1 MYSFLNSNVNI
12 LMTALSGNPH
22 LLSLSMTGMRRCPSC
37 LLFYTNSARPSKSG
51 PSTNPRKP
59 LSRWTRIS
67 FFVLKLLFMS
77 ATSARSYLKGLS
89 LTFVSLEYVKFS
101 IQWHKHR
108 IFSADVELRR
118 ACCWVGWEVHKSS
131 TKGLYTS
138 KYVISIQELEPK
150 WFIYSRNMTLKTYLR
165 I

>member
-12 LMTALSGNPH
+12 LMTALPGNPH
-22 LLSLSMTGMRRCPSC
+22 PLSLSMTGMRRCPSC

-59 LSRWTRIS
+59 RIS
-67 FFVLKLLFMS
+67 FFVLKILLLS
-77 ATSARSYLKGLS
+77 AKSARSCMKGLNLS
-89 LTFVSLEYVKFS
+89 FVSLEYLKFS

-108 IFSADVELRR
+108 IFSADVELSR

-131 TKGLYTS
+131 TKGLYTL
-138 KYVISIQELEPK
+138 KYVITIQELEPK
-150 WFIYSRNMTLKTYLR
+150 WFIYSRNMTLKTYFR